1 MMVVHSLKE
10 MAETASARAN
20 VYGLLADIFREEPSE
35 TLLSRLRAPEFSG
48 ALQALDLSLD
58 EVFGNTPQEQLAEN
72 LAIEYT
78 RLFLGPGS
86 HIPPNES
93 MHVASRFGEPNS
105 LWGAATVAVKKFME
119 GAGLKV
125 ADSFP
130 GMPDHITA
138 EFEFMQ
144 QLLLK
149 EAEAWSNYD
158 EELGANIL
166 KIEKRFYDE
175 HLSLWVSCF
184 CDKVIEASNDS
195 FYGQFSEVT
204 KAFVDFEE
212 ATMQGFIED
221 SIIVKQISGAC
232 PLDTS

>member
-1 MMVVHSLKE
+1 MMVHARKE
-10 MAETASARAN
+10 MAEMARARAS
-20 VYGLLADIFREEPSE
+20 VYGLLADIFREAPSE
-35 TLLSRLRAPEFSG
+35 ALLSRLRAPEFSG
-48 ALQALDLSLD
+48 AFQALDISLD
-58 EVFGNTPQEQLAEN
+58 EVLENTPREQLAED

-105 LWGAATVAVKKFME
+105 LWGAATVAVRKFME
-119 GAGLKV
+119 GTGLKI

-149 EAEAWSNYD
+149 EAEAWSNDD

-184 CDKVIEASNDS
+184 CDKVIEASKGS
-195 FYGQFSEVT
+195 FYGEFSEVT

-221 SIIVKQISGAC
+221 SIIVKQISGVH